1 MSKKKDSNL
10 QKIINQINKDLDK
23 INIYKQDK
31 DQEREYLYKDNDN
44 KIEGNKSFLSY
55 KSFNSIDSSVISN
68 ASQIT
73 YVSEPFKEDKD
84 LDLPNFSP
92 MKYISFHWRISHS
105 STYMLYGL
113 FLLISTFF
121 WLAQYYNDKQCNTI
135 MLISHIF
142 YFISTFIQWF
152 YYKRG
157 CIGDSNYNSRVKAN
171 IDKSFR
177 AKILRGEEGWKY
189 FFSLTGASL
198 LIYGNIYFILSGKI
212 ANPEYWN
219 INLIGCM
226 TISLSQIMKI
236 EKILIENKHYI
247 ISNDLSHGLI
257 EIFMFFGSLSYG
269 TYYLIQI
276 LYNYDRETFK
286 YLFMSLKMLGNVLI
300 IFSGLCLLNRY
311 FCSDFDDLNVSS
323 LSNVTL

>member
-1 MSKKKDSNL
+1 MSKNKDTSM

-23 INIYKQDK
+23 INIYKK
-31 DQEREYLYKDNDN
+31 DNNQENENLYKDNDN
-44 KIEGNKSFLSY
+44 IIEANKSFQSH
-55 KSFNSIDSSVISN
+55 KSILKSVKSINSNIS
-68 ASQIT
+68 QLT
-73 YVSEPFKEDKD
+73 YVSEPFKEEKD

-92 MKYISFHWRISHS
+92 TKYISFHWRTGHC

-113 FLLISTFF
+113 FLLFSTFI
-121 WLAQYYNDKQCNTI
+121 WLAEYYNDSRYNII

-157 CIGDSNYNSRVKAN
+157 CIGDSNYNSRLKAN

-177 AKILRGEEGWKY
+177 AKILRSEEGWKY
-189 FFSLTGASL
+189 FFSLFGASL
-198 LIYGNIYFILSGKI
+198 LIFGNIYLILAGKI

-236 EKILIENKHYI
+236 EKILTENKHYI
-247 ISNDLSHGLI
+247 VINDLSHCLI

-269 TYYLIQI
+269 TFYFIQI
-276 LYNYDRETFK
+276 LYNFDRESLK
-286 YLFMSLKMLGNVLI
+286 YLFISLKLSGNLFIV
-300 IFSGLCLLNRY
+300 FSGICLFHRY
-311 FCSDFDDLNVSS
+311 FCSDFDDLNISD
-323 LSNVTL
+323 LSNATL